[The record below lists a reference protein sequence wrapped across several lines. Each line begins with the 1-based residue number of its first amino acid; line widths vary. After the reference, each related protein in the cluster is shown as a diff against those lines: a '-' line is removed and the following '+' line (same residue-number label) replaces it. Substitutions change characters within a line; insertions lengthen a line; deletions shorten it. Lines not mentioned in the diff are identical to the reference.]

1 MKKFNDIREENEK
14 LAAKN
19 DSKETD
25 GKPTETKEWK
35 IERSKWSPMSHLWAP
50 LTIYPPIHSF
60 VIADLYLEDLFV
72 ILAAGAT
79 GGMDTPLV
87 SLQRC

>member
-25 GKPTETKEWK
+25 GNTTETKE
-35 IERSKWSPMSHLWAP
+35 
-50 LTIYPPIHSF
+50 
-60 VIADLYLEDLFV
+60 
-72 ILAAGAT
+72 
-79 GGMDTPLV
+79 
-87 SLQRC
+87 